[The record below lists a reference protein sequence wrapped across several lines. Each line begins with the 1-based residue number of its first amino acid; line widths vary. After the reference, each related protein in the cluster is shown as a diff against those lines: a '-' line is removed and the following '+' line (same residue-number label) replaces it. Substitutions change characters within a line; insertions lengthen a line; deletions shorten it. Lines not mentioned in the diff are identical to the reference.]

1 MDSED
6 DAAGTD
12 GHSSDDGRTGL
23 VAEGVFW
30 EDWRDQRWLAATP
43 LATAFGSLLLLGVM
57 RNIDG
62 LDWYGALLA
71 LALVLVAGGSLTVG
85 LVMPLVLGW
94 DMGRTVVR
102 CSPEGITVED
112 VTHPWSEVR
121 GLALRHERAEHRPV
135 TDPEGSATPD
145 RYHLDVVTGTGTRRL
160 TAAFLRHRAH
170 DVAELAERFA
180 PGVPVEW
187 EGRYGFVPKGPP
199 RSRQPSRSRV
209 RAETLALVGVS
220 VAFSYLTCQA
230 VLRYAPDLVTYG

>member
-6 DAAGTD
+6 ARHSEGSSADDTSRGLAAD
-12 GHSSDDGRTGL
+12 
-23 VAEGVFW
+23 GVFW

-43 LATAFGSLLLLGVM
+43 PTTAFGSLLLLGVL

-85 LVMPLVLGW
+85 LVMPLVLGR

-102 CSPEGITVED
+102 CSPEGITAEG

-121 GLALRHERAEHRPV
+121 GLALRYERAEHGPV
-135 TDPEGSATPD
+135 TDPEGRATSG
-145 RYHLDVVTGTGTRRL
+145 RYHLDVVTGTDTRRL

-170 DVAELAERFA
+170 DVAELAGRFA

-209 RAETLALVGVS
+209 RAETVALVGAS